1 MDKNGTFLTSTILK
15 KHMGEGS
22 LGQCMKGVLV
32 DAPTRVGAVGRL
44 DMHTTGLIV
53 TWRGPDEEMLRNQ

>member
-1 MDKNGTFLTSTILK
+1 MAHSRHPSILK

-53 TWRGPDEEMLRNQ
+53 TWRGPDEEMLWNQ

>member
-1 MDKNGTFLTSTILK
+1 
-15 KHMGEGS
+15 
-22 LGQCMKGVLV
+22 MKGVLV

-53 TWRGPDEEMLRNQ
+53 TWRGPDEVACCEANRQTKTWFVN

>member
-1 MDKNGTFLTSTILK
+1 
-15 KHMGEGS
+15 MGEGS